1 VAANDEIALGFMS
14 AVARQG
20 LFAPADFSIVG
31 VDDMPEAEYFW
42 PPLTT
47 VRLDFPRMGREAF
60 ALLEQMIRTGERG
73 THIDLDP
80 TLVIRESTAPPHGTT
95 D

>member
-1 VAANDEIALGFMS
+1 
-14 AVARQG
+14 
-20 LFAPADFSIVG
+20 
-31 VDDMPEAEYFW
+31 
-42 PPLTT
+42 
-47 VRLDFPRMGREAF
+47 MGREAF